1 MCALHGYKPDK
12 KTRLTQ
18 QLTQAGYTPQA
29 IQLITEFYYGGKT
42 Q

>member
-18 QLTQAGYTPQA
+18 QLTEAGYSQKA
-29 IQLITEFYYGGKT
+29 INVIVDFFYGGT
-42 Q
+42 SQ